1 MIFSGTDISLNLMAT
16 RKLSVKN
23 LLILT
28 LLAFTVLVFFQN
40 CNPVKSEVATSP
52 TVSQGSRKLGIHITQ
67 AQGESFLSTFSLI
80 QADLFNHTNL
90 HQIWGPG
97 TFALASLPVA
107 PLTTDSAGTVFD
119 FATLDIANA
128 FYPTTNMPVMLTIGT
143 IDTNNKL
150 VPSTFN
156 STAFDDSGL
165 RAAFKTMLTNMMP
178 HLASTQLVSLQ
189 IGNEVDAYLGTNA
202 TAWAQYKVFFDDVA
216 AHARTL
222 RPGLLVGTTVTLSAA
237 INPALQ
243 SYVQSLV
250 ATADIV
256 SVTYYPI
263 NADFSVK
270 TAATVANEI
279 ASLVAAFGTKPIY
292 FQEVGFPSAGSE
304 ELQRQFV
311 ADFFANWDIF
321 ANQIPVVSW
330 LNYTEWAPATVDGF
344 GTQYGMCPG
353 TNCVP
358 FKNFLQTLGLR
369 NYSPGTAKPALVEM
383 RNQMTSRGWMY

>member
-1 MIFSGTDISLNLMAT
+1 MAT

-23 LLILT
+23 LLVLT
-28 LLAFTVLVFFQN
+28 LLAFGVLVFFQN
-40 CNPVKSEVATSP
+40 CNPVKSEVAPSP

-67 AQGESFLSTFSLI
+67 AQGEAFLSTFSLV

-97 TFALASLPVA
+97 TFALPGLPVA

-119 FATLDIANA
+119 FTTLDIANA
-128 FYPTTNMPVMLTIGT
+128 FYPTANMPVMLTIGT
-143 IDTNNKL
+143 IDTNNKF
-150 VPSTFN
+150 VPSAFN

-165 RAAFKTMLTNMMP
+165 RTAFKTMLTNMMP
-178 HLASTQLVSLQ
+178 RLANTQLVSLQ
-189 IGNEVDAYLGTNA
+189 IGNEVDVFLGTSA
-202 TAWAQYKVFFDDVA
+202 VAWAQYKVFFDDVA
-216 AHARTL
+216 AHARAL
-222 RPGLLVGTTVTLSAA
+222 RPGLLIGATVTLGAA
-237 INPALQ
+237 IDPAVQ
-243 SYVQSLV
+243 PYVQSLLT
-250 ATADIV
+250 TADIV
-256 SVTYYPI
+256 SVTYYPT

-270 TAATVANEI
+270 NAAAIANEI
-279 ASLVAAFGTKPIY
+279 ALLVAAFGTKPIY

-311 ADFFANWDIF
+311 ADFFASWDIF

-344 GTQYGMCPG
+344 GTQYGLCPG

-369 NYSPGTAKPALVEM
+369 NYSLGTAKPALIEM
-383 RNQMTSRGWMY
+383 RNQKVLRGWIK